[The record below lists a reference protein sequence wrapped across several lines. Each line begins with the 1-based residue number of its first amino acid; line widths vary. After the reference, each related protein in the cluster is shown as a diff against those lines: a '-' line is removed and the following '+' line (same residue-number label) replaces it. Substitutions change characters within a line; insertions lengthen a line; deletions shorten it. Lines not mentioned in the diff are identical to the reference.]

1 MRCVAHFGQL
11 MDTGTFNEFDFGT
24 ATNRIIYGQDKAPE
38 IDVGR
43 GLLAKIPIAL
53 YVGKHDT
60 LVNTENSRWLHK
72 MLYPNI
78 VDYWE
83 VDGGHIQFFLADDV
97 TYWTER
103 AMKLIK
109 RFNPI
114 QL

>member
-1 MRCVAHFGQL
+1 M
-11 MDTGTFNEFDFGT
+11 
-24 ATNRIIYGQDKAPE
+24 
-38 IDVGR
+38 
-43 GLLAKIPIAL
+43 AKIPIAL

-60 LVNTENSRWLHK
+60 LVNTENSRWVHK